1 MVRDRFIII
10 ANRSASMFSEVR
22 EPVKDPKDPDGDS
35 ILFFKT
41 RQAAQAQADKWNST
55 SASVS
60 YTVAEYRWRS
70 SPLIK
75 Q

>member
-1 MVRDRFIII
+1 MKTFGDRFIVI

-22 EPVKDPKDPDGDS
+22 EPVKDPDRDS